1 MKRPRVNSLESGTTT
16 ESNSRKNDRFP
27 TLPLTTTSHSTSLPN
42 EEPEKK
48 AVTSKAPPPPRLPS
62 PKRSVEKSDEKAKR
76 PMAQVDSGI
85 PTKKTKQESP
95 KVVQKPETP
104 PIPAPKPVSQPPKP
118 IQPGL
123 KPPSQTSLLLKQQ
136 IAQQREQQKQQQQQ
150 QQLLKMQRQML
161 SQKQAKLGMARV
173 DNKSPMPSKQI
184 PQLQKLNQ
192 KQVVKNNAR
201 PVMPQPTTHSIGTQ
215 SLPIISKP
223 QEPTPKPT
231 APAPKTAS
239 MGVNTKVTQ
248 SNIQRLPAVS
258 VNVTTTP
265 TMSKSTSTPSPNLNS
280 NLPPMNS
287 ADQRRLNN
295 DMIEKNKLR
304 PVVVIERHGNGRPK
318 VKQVPSPLKLHQQM
332 SREFN
337 KISAEQSPSTP
348 KTTTSATTLAVA
360 PTDSATKVKIIKT
373 PTSSP
378 ESTEQKKVSEPS
390 KPSSAAPSSADGE
403 TPKGKGTQVAG
414 ALDLSGKST
423 RKSDSPCS
431 SAGSP
436 SPPAPKAPSP
446 AQTVEQRK
454 TPPVAPPVKITTPAP
469 LPQKQA
475 TLSKAKP
482 NTNKVHD
489 IMKIAQN
496 CLNEKLPFFRQ
507 SQQFPSMPNMQ
518 VQQIS
523 PNPAQMVGPNKL
535 NSFTYLW
542 NEALMRQSINNMP
555 KPKEPQSKGMNPLPR
570 GRPPNSQG
578 PRQPIGPRSTMPA
591 GQNKSMSPNTMPIRI
606 PNPTKTSPP
615 RQMETSM
622 TPSRV
627 HPRIHDLFPNPQQSK
642 PGPNQAVRHIPNP
655 SLLGRQN
662 TMRMQHIDISP
673 ASVRKDEI
681 TITPARNP
689 ALPSPSSLRKIE
701 TLTQNLQRSICEGKL
716 TAPPSMS
723 IGVVATE
730 ASQ

>member
-1 MKRPRVNSLESGTTT
+1 
-16 ESNSRKNDRFP
+16 
-27 TLPLTTTSHSTSLPN
+27 
-42 EEPEKK
+42 
-48 AVTSKAPPPPRLPS
+48 
-62 PKRSVEKSDEKAKR
+62 
-76 PMAQVDSGI
+76 MAQVDSGI
-85 PTKKTKQESP
+85 PTKKTKQDPP
-95 KVVQKPETP
+95 KIVQKPETP
-104 PIPAPKPVSQPPKP
+104 PVPIPKPVATQPPKP

-161 SQKQAKLGMARV
+161 SQKQAKLGMTRV

-192 KQVVKNNAR
+192 KQVVKNNGR

-215 SLPIISKP
+215 SLPIISKAQDP
-223 QEPTPKPT
+223 SPKQT
-231 APAPKTAS
+231 ALPPKTAS

-248 SNIQRLPAVS
+248 SQIQAQRPPTSNASVS
-258 VNVTTTP
+258 VSVSTTP
-265 TMSKSTSTPSPNLNS
+265 TMSKAPSTPSPNLNS

-287 ADQRRLNN
+287 ADQRRLTN

-318 VKQVPSPLKLHQQM
+318 VKQVPSPLKLHHL

-337 KISAEQSPSTP
+337 KMVAEQSPSTL
-348 KTTTSATTLAVA
+348 KTTTSATTLAVS

-373 PTSSP
+373 ATNSSETNDQTKTS
-378 ESTEQKKVSEPS
+378 EAS
-390 KPSSAAPSSADGE
+390 KLSSGASSSADGE
-403 TPKGKGTQVAG
+403 TPKGKGPQAAG

-423 RKSDSPCS
+423 RKSDSPNS
-431 SAGSP
+431 SVGSP
-436 SPPAPKAPSP
+436 SPPAPKVPSP
-446 AQTVEQRK
+446 VQAVEQRK
-454 TPPVAPPVKITTPAP
+454 TPPAAALVKITAPAP
-469 LPQKQA
+469 QTLPQKQVA
-475 TLSKAKP
+475 NSKAKP
-482 NTNKVHD
+482 NNNKVHD

-518 VQQIS
+518 VQQIP
-523 PNPAQMVGPNKL
+523 PNPAQMVAPNKL

-542 NEALMRQSINNMP
+542 NEAMMRSTLNNVP
-555 KPKEPQSKGMNPLPR
+555 KPKEPQQKSMTPQPR

-578 PRQPIGPRSTMPA
+578 PRQVIGPRATMPT
-591 GQNKSMSPNTMPIRI
+591 GQNKSMSPNMVPIRI

-615 RQMETSM
+615 RHMETTM

-627 HPRIHDLFPNPQQSK
+627 QPRIHDLFPNPQQSK

-662 TMRMQHIDISP
+662 AMRMQHIDISP

-689 ALPSPSSLRKIE
+689 ALPSPSSSLRKIE

-723 IGVVATE
+723 IGVVASE